1 MRAVNLIPAE
11 ERGGAPVGAGR
22 SEGGAYALLALLAGI
37 AVMAFLYGKA
47 HHDVTSR
54 TAQAASL
61 SARAQQA
68 QQSASQLAPYANFIA
83 LRQQRT
89 QAVEQLVDTRFDWAH
104 VFHEFGRVL
113 PSDASITSISG
124 AVGASTVVAPV
135 APAAATTATATAAA
149 AAPVASATPAGS
161 VPTFT
166 VAGCAT
172 SQEAVAQ
179 TIDRLRL
186 IDGVSAVTLQSSAA
200 GSGSGGATGGGQCT
214 ATGPVFTL
222 AVTFDALPTPSART
236 VAPTA
241 TTVPAA
247 DVSGG
252 VATTQGSNR

>member
-1 MRAVNLIPAE
+1 MRAVNLIPADQ
-11 ERGGAPVGAGR
+11 RGGAPVGSGR
-22 SEGGAYALLALLAGI
+22 SEGGAYAVLALLAGI
-37 AVMAFLYGKA
+37 AVMAVLYGKA
-47 HHDVTSR
+47 DHDVASR

-68 QQSASQLAPYANFIA
+68 QANASRLAPYANFIA

-113 PSDASITSISG
+113 PSDASITSITG
-124 AVGASTVVAPV
+124 TVGASTTAAPAASTSATGS
-135 APAAATTATATAAA
+135 APAAAAVT
-149 AAPVASATPAGS
+149 SATPAGS

-172 SQEAVAQ
+172 SQDAVAQ

-186 IDGVSAVTLQSSAA
+186 IDGVSAVTLQSSAGGGSA
-200 GSGSGGATGGGQCT
+200 SGSGSGGGQCT

-222 AVTFDALPTPSART
+222 DVSFDALPTPSAST
-236 VAPTA
+236 VAPAA
-241 TTVPAA
+241 TTAPAA
-247 DVSGG
+247 DVSGS
-252 VATTQGSNR
+252 APTTQGSNR